1 MIDLINSEKNMEEV
15 KTLSCIQNCEN
26 AQSLFHGRTLWN
38 RFIEC
43 FSICAA
49 VYIISGIFI
58 LCLNP
63 SLILQLSFVNCLFGE
78 LYVIFGMFLK
88 LPILTIVMTVITLSS
103 FVAYLKSAERIFLY
117 LFGIFYFYFSP
128 LNFLLILSI

>member
-1 MIDLINSEKNMEEV
+1 MIDLINSEKIWKRSRLYPAFRTASMPRV
-15 KTLSCIQNCEN
+15 YSMVVHCGIDLLSAFQFVL
-26 AQSLFHGRTLWN
+26 Q
-38 RFIEC
+38 
-43 FSICAA
+43 
-49 VYIISGIFI
+49 FI
-58 LCLNP
+58 LFQESSYCVWILVV
-63 SLILQLSFVNCLFGE
+63 ILQLSFVDCLFGE

-128 LNFLLILSI
+128 LSFLLILSI